1 MSWEEAGHANT
12 QARFFWGKADGT
24 FTNTKIFAGEYRITL
39 KEGAFYAPDPEIV
52 TLEKGEM
59 TKLNYAVTPYAR
71 VNIDEITLS
80 GTKQN
85 NLVIKYTV
93 EDTQKEIDITN
104 VDKGVYT
111 LSEAQV
117 FISSK
122 SPNVGVN
129 NTESKYTVRAVHKF
143 TTYTPGT
150 PTVSYTHLTLPTI
163 A

>member
-1 MSWEEAGHANT
+1 M
-12 QARFFWGKADGT
+12 
-24 FTNTKIFAGEYRITL
+24 
-39 KEGAFYAPDPEIV
+39 

-59 TKLNYAVTPYAR
+59 TKLDYAVTPYAR

-111 LSEAQV
+111 LSRHR
-117 FISSK
+117 FLY
-122 SPNVGVN
+122 P
-129 NTESKYTVRAVHKF
+129 
-143 TTYTPGT
+143 
-150 PTVSYTHLTLPTI
+150 VSLPT
-163 A
+163 